1 MSRFITVAIHTYE
14 RALSLRSIL
23 ENEGIEVELN
33 NVNLE
38 VPGLSSGVRVRIRE
52 EDLPLA
58 LRIIENAELF
68 GVNSSGT
75 AQTLSHTIMIPVDL
89 SENSFKAASVGV
101 RLAIKPRYACY
112 TAISIRI
119 SPAICNLPTA

>member
-68 GVNSSGT
+68 GVNSSG
-75 AQTLSHTIMIPVDL
+75 SD
-89 SENSFKAASVGV
+89 SVTHHNDSC
-101 RLAIKPRYACY
+101 RP
-112 TAISIRI
+112 
-119 SPAICNLPTA
+119 